1 MNLEKAASIAAVP
14 MPSAGEAEGPLHFAR
29 QADGSANLTGLNL
42 SGSRHDT
49 FLIWL
54 SLES

>member
-29 QADGSANLTGLNL
+29 QADGSANLPGLNL
-42 SGSRHDT
+42 SGFQTRHLPNLG
-49 FLIWL
+49 FL
-54 SLES
+54 